1 MQVNFN
7 RSANF
12 LLLLISLIIVGC
24 TDTSKAPLSISDTPP
39 QSSQVDNGYVRHP
52 TNKTGFFNKNK
63 VKISSDHK
71 NTVWER
77 MLAMYSLPD
86 IDNERIDREVEW
98 YLQHPASLAII
109 QQRAQPYL
117 HHILEEI
124 DAKDI
129 PGELALLP
137 VVESAFLPDAYSKS
151 DASGLWQFIP
161 STGNDFG
168 LQQNYWYDG
177 RRDVYAS
184 TKAATDYLK
193 QLSETFDGDWLLAL
207 ASYNYGKGN
216 VRKAIERNEDL
227 NLPTDYWSL
236 SLPEETMNYVPRLL
250 AVARIF
256 ANADD
261 YNIRLQHIPNK
272 PYFEVVD
279 VHSQLDLPKAAE
291 LADTPLFEILK
302 LNPGF
307 NHATTSPQGPHQ
319 LLIPVEKVESFKHNL
334 AQLPYDER
342 VKQKF
347 IPRDTSILAKREEP
361 EPRLLTSLYKV
372 KAGEGLTAIARKHN
386 TSIEVL
392 RKANHLTSSV
402 VRVGTVLQI
411 PGVSTKATSKYAGL
425 PLLTAK
431 ANNDNALTTA
441 QSYSVK
447 KGDTLFN
454 VAKRFS
460 MGAKEVA
467 QMNNLN
473 PQSALVSGQKLKI
486 KSVAGQSLAVASS
499 AVPVTASANNARS
512 ISYIVRQGDSLVQIS
527 RKFNVSVTDLRKW
540 NAPTAVNKSLTP
552 GKIIKVILSSGNRT
566 T

>member
-1 MQVNFN
+1 MHVNFN

-12 LLLLISLIIVGC
+12 LLLLISLMLVGC
-24 TDTSKAPLSISDTPP
+24 SDTSRAPLSVNDRPP
-39 QSSQVDNGYVRHP
+39 ESNHQDNSYVRHP
-52 TNKTGFFNKNK
+52 SNKLSFFKKNK
-63 VKISSDHK
+63 SKAASSHK

-77 MLAMYSLPD
+77 MLALYSLPE
-86 IDNERIDREVEW
+86 IDNERIDREIDW
-98 YLQHPASLAII
+98 YLQHPASLAVI

-124 DAKDI
+124 ETKDL
-129 PGELALLP
+129 PGEIALLP
-137 VVESAFLPDAYSKS
+137 IVESAFLPDAYSKS

-256 ANADD
+256 ANAEE

-291 LADTPLFEILK
+291 LADTPLYEFLK

-307 NHATTSPQGPHQ
+307 NHATTAPQGPHQ
-319 LLIPVEKVESFKHNL
+319 LLIPVDKVQAFKQNL

-342 VKQKF
+342 VKQKYY
-347 IPRDTSILAKREEP
+347 PRGSNVLAKREEP
-361 EPRLLTSLYKV
+361 ESKRPLTTLYKV
-372 KAGEGLTAIARKHN
+372 KAGEGLTAIASKNH
-386 TSIEVL
+386 TTLEAL
-392 RKANHLTSSV
+392 RKANHLTTSSV
-402 VRVGTVLQI
+402 RAGMVLQI
-411 PGVSTKATSKYAGL
+411 PTSNIASNKATDIPFL
-425 PLLTAK
+425 PKTATEK
-431 ANNDNALTTA
+431 SAAT
-441 QSYSVK
+441 QVYSVK

-454 VAKRFS
+454 VAQRYSIPVKD
-460 MGAKEVA
+460 VA
-467 QMNNLN
+467 EWNKLKMKT
-473 PQSALVSGQKLKI
+473 ALVAGQKLTI
-486 KSVAGQSLAVASS
+486 KTSGQQISAAPAPTLSASNS
-499 AVPVTASANNARS
+499 ARS
-512 ISYIVRQGDSLVQIS
+512 INYIVRQGDSLAQIS

-540 NAPTAVNKSLTP
+540 NPPAGGSKALTP
-552 GKIIKVILSSGNRT
+552 GKIIKVILSAGNRT

>member
-1 MQVNFN
+1 
-7 RSANF
+7 
-12 LLLLISLIIVGC
+12 
-24 TDTSKAPLSISDTPP
+24 
-39 QSSQVDNGYVRHP
+39 
-52 TNKTGFFNKNK
+52 
-63 VKISSDHK
+63 
-71 NTVWER
+71 
-77 MLAMYSLPD
+77 MLNLYSLPE
-86 IDNERIDREVEW
+86 IDNERIDREIDW

-124 DAKDI
+124 ESKDI

-177 RRDVYAS
+177 RRDIYAS

-216 VRKAIERNEDL
+216 VRKAIEHNEDL

-256 ANADD
+256 ANAES

-291 LADTPLFEILK
+291 LANTPLFEFLK

-307 NHATTSPQGPHQ
+307 NHATTAPQGPHH
-319 LLIPVEKVESFKHNL
+319 LLIPVEKVQAFKQNL
-334 AQLPYDER
+334 ALLPYDER
-342 VKQKF
+342 VKQKI
-347 IPRDTSILAKREEP
+347 IPRENLLAKREEP
-361 EPRLLTSLYKV
+361 ESRIFTTLYKV
-372 KAGEGLTAIARKHN
+372 KAGEGLTTIASKNH
-386 TSIEVL
+386 TTIDAL
-392 RKANHLTSSV
+392 RKTNHLSTNS
-402 VRVGTVLQI
+402 VRVGMVIQI
-411 PGVSTKATSKYAGL
+411 PGVSKATSKEAVLPFITKSTTDKSGGTQFYA
-425 PLLTAK
+425 
-431 ANNDNALTTA
+431 
-441 QSYSVK
+441 VK
-447 KGDTLFN
+447 KGDTFFN

-460 MGAKEVA
+460 VAAKDVA
-467 QMNNLN
+467 EWNKL
-473 PQSALVSGQKLKI
+473 SLKTALVPGQKLTI
-486 KSVAGQSLAVASS
+486 KANTQASI
-499 AVPVTASANNARS
+499 TASIPSFSNNTNSAHS
-512 ISYIVRQGDSLVQIS
+512 ISYIVRQGDSLAQIS

-540 NAPTAVNKSLTP
+540 NSPSMSKSLTP
-552 GKIIKVILSSGNRT
+552 GKVIKLIISAGNRT

>member
-1 MQVNFN
+1 MHVNFN

-12 LLLLISLIIVGC
+12 LLLLISLMFIGC
-24 TDTSKAPLSISDTPP
+24 SDTSRAPLSVNDRPP
-39 QSSQVDNGYVRHP
+39 ESNRQDNSYVRHP
-52 TNKTGFFNKNK
+52 SNKLSFFKKNK
-63 VKISSDHK
+63 SKTASSHK

-77 MLAMYSLPD
+77 MLALYSLPE
-86 IDNERIDREVEW
+86 IDNERIDREVDW
-98 YLQHPASLAII
+98 YLQHPASLAVI

-124 DAKDI
+124 ETKDL
-129 PGELALLP
+129 PGEIALLP
-137 VVESAFLPDAYSKS
+137 IVESAFLPDAYSKS

-250 AVARIF
+250 AVAKIF
-256 ANADD
+256 ANAEE

-291 LADTPLFEILK
+291 LANTPLYEFLK

-307 NHATTSPQGPHQ
+307 NHATTAPQGPHQ
-319 LLIPVEKVESFKHNL
+319 LLIPVDKVQAFKQNL

-342 VKQKF
+342 VKQKYY
-347 IPRDTSILAKREEP
+347 PRETNVLAKREESELKRP
-361 EPRLLTSLYKV
+361 LTTLYKV
-372 KAGEGLTAIARKHN
+372 KSGEGLTAIASKNH
-386 TSIEVL
+386 TTIEAL
-392 RKANHLTSSV
+392 RKANHLATSSV
-402 VRVGTVLQI
+402 RAGMVLQI
-411 PGVSTKATSKYAGL
+411 PASNIASNKVTGIPFL
-425 PLLTAK
+425 PK
-431 ANNDNALTTA
+431 TTTEKSA
-441 QSYSVK
+441 AVQFYVAK

-454 VAKRFS
+454 VAQRYSVPVKD
-460 MGAKEVA
+460 VA
-467 QMNNLN
+467 EWNKLN
-473 PQSALVSGQKLKI
+473 MKTALLAGQKLTI
-486 KSVAGQSLAVASS
+486 KTPGQQALAATTPTLAASNSV
-499 AVPVTASANNARS
+499 RS
-512 ISYIVRQGDSLVQIS
+512 ISYIVRQGDSLAQIS
-527 RKFNVSVTDLRKW
+527 RKFNVSMTDLRKW
-540 NAPTAVNKSLTP
+540 NPPAASKALIP
-552 GKIIKVILSSGNRT
+552 GKIIKVILSAGNRT